1 MNDTQQQVYIDPA
14 DLRIYRDDSNNICA
28 DVEGRGT
35 WQKVAFKLA
44 FPYSDPDRFVSILHE
59 GEQIGMVRHVSELS
73 EDSQLVLREALA
85 RRYHIPEVIS
95 ILDVREG
102 KSAAVWTVETERGPR
117 KLMVRD
123 RHNFRRVQGGDTIII
138 DVDGNRFRLSSDRR
152 LDPESQKLLDM
163 YS

>member
-1 MNDTQQQVYIDPA
+1 MSDTRQQVYIDPTG
-14 DLRIYRDDSNNICA
+14 LQIFRDDSNNICA
-28 DVEGRGT
+28 EVDGRGK
-35 WQKVAFKLA
+35 WEKVAFKLA

-59 GEQIGMVRHVSELS
+59 GEQIGMLRDVGELS
-73 EDSQLVLREALA
+73 EDSERVLREALA
-85 RRYHIPEVIS
+85 RRYHVPEVVS

-102 KSAAVWTVETERGPR
+102 KSAAVWTVETERGTR

-123 RHNFRRVQGGDTIII
+123 RHNFRRVKGGDTIII
-138 DVDGNRFRLSSDRR
+138 DVDGNRFRLRGDRR

>member
-1 MNDTQQQVYIDPA
+1 MSNTQQQTYISPA
-14 DLRIYRDDSNNICA
+14 DLRIYRDDSNNVCA
-28 DVEGRGT
+28 ELEGHGS
-35 WQKVAFKLA
+35 WDKVAFKLA
-44 FPYSDPDRFVSILHE
+44 FPYSDPDRFVSILHD
-59 GEQIGMVRHVSELS
+59 GEQIGIVRDIGELS
-73 EDSQLVLREALA
+73 EDSQRVLRQALT

-102 KSAAVWTVETERGPR
+102 KSAAVWTVQTERGTR

-138 DVDGNRFRLSSDRR
+138 DVDGNRFRLRSDRR